1 MAKAVIFEQAGAPSV
16 LKMVDVPTKQPA
28 KGEVLLRQTAIE
40 VNYIDVYHRTG
51 AYVLHNNP
59 KIPGVSAV
67 GVIEAVGEEVYKFKV
82 GERVGYATS
91 FEGGGYASHRCISQ
105 ELIFPIHEGID
116 DRIAAGC
123 LVKGLT
129 AHYLANRAYIC
140 RGGTAVLIHA
150 AAGGV
155 GQLLAQWAKN
165 NGAFVLGTVGSD
177 AKKAIALDYGCHVA
191 INYNTENWVERVK
204 QETGG
209 WGVTAVYDSVGKA
222 TFDGS
227 LEVLMNIGIL
237 VSYGQ
242 SSGPVPPFDIG
253 RLSAKSLF
261 ITRPSLLHYK
271 KNRIE
276 LVLSANELFLNLK
289 DGSLK
294 PPIYREF
301 PLEQAAEA
309 HALLESRTYAG
320 TIVLIP

>member
-1 MAKAVIFEQAGAPSV
+1 MVFEQPGDPSV
-16 LKMVDVPTKQPA
+16 LKLVEVPTKQPA

-51 AYVLHNNP
+51 VYELKNNP

-67 GVIEAVGEEVYKFKV
+67 GVIEAVGEGVYKFRV
-82 GERVGYATS
+82 GEKVGYATS
-91 FEGGGYASHRCISQ
+91 FEGGGYSSHRCISQ
-105 ELIFPIHEGID
+105 NLIFPIHEGME
-116 DRIAAGC
+116 DRVTASC

-129 AHYLANRAYIC
+129 AHYLATRAYIC
-140 RGGTAVLIHA
+140 RSGTAVLVHA

-155 GQLLAQWAKN
+155 GQMLAQWAKN

-177 AKKAIALDYGCHVA
+177 EKKAIALEYGCHIA
-191 INYNTENWVERVK
+191 INYNNENWVERVK
-204 QETGG
+204 KETGG
-209 WGVTAVYDSVGKA
+209 WGVTAVYDSVGKT

-242 SSGPVPPFDIG
+242 SSGPIPPFDLS

-271 KNRIE
+271 KNRME

-301 PLEQAAEA
+301 PLEQAAAA
-309 HALLESRTYAG
+309 HALIQSRTFAG